1 MYFLIFERSW
11 GKIYVTYC
19 KGSNVFRIQNGHWI
33 REPPKNYTG
42 VPIPNNVVSL
52 FADQPLRSNIPAIT
66 GIQNHA

>member
-33 REPPKNYTG
+33 REPPKNYSG

-52 FADQPLRSNIPAIT
+52 FADQPLRSNISAIT